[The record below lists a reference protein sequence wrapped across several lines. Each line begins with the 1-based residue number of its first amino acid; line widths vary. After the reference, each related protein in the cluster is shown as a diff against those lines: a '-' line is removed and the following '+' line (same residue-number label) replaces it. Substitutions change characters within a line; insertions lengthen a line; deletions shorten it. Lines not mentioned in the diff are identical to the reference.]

1 DGPVVYLYEQWVEEM
16 ESQERENIM
25 RYLSRA
31 LACDLQALPLG
42 DINISE
48 FGDYFLRVGRLR
60 ELQSLEHVFTQQFF
74 QSGLFRQH
82 SQLINSEFAKKL
94 SQLFTSG
101 IRNQAQFEE
110 NLLLFISSQL
120 GAMST
125 DLRARFLQLLI
136 LAFGTIPTAIFQ
148 SLEAREELL
157 NQLKIYMDYV
167 KAQEEIMMRNGLLN
181 KEQKPHE

>member
-1 DGPVVYLYEQWVEEM
+1 MLYREFLSYDGPVVYLYEQWVEEM

-82 SQLINSEFAKKL
+82 SQLINSEFAKSSVSSLPVVFVTKRNL
-94 SQLFTSG
+94 KRICCYLFHHS
-101 IRNQAQFEE
+101 
-110 NLLLFISSQL
+110 
-120 GAMST
+120 
-125 DLRARFLQLLI
+125 
-136 LAFGTIPTAIFQ
+136 
-148 SLEAREELL
+148 
-157 NQLKIYMDYV
+157 
-167 KAQEEIMMRNGLLN
+167 
-181 KEQKPHE
+181 